1 MAEDSGRMLE
11 GYKVLDFTQVLA
23 GPTTSRYLAE
33 MGADVI
39 KVEIAP
45 SGDISRG
52 VPFLRDGRSAYYI
65 QQNRGKK
72 SFCLDLKKP
81 AGLALL
87 KALVPKVDVLV
98 QNFAPGVIERI
109 GLDYQ
114 TVSALNPKIVMCS
127 ISALGRSGPLANRPG
142 YDYIG
147 AAYSGVLDMTGFPDR
162 TPVFP
167 QVGIGDVSTGV
178 HAMGAILAALL
189 YRERT
194 GKGQHVETSLL
205 DCYFSYHEANVQ
217 VLSASR
223 GAMRPK
229 RAGSHHYLVCPAG
242 IFNGKQNPILILAG
256 IDQQWPGFCRAM
268 GRLDL
273 VADPRFK
280 DLPTRAANAEELKRI
295 VQDWI
300 DSTPSDEELMRLL
313 EENRVP
319 YAPVLTVEQAMAHP
333 HLRERGTVRTVNDR
347 FLGEFEVPGFPLRFS
362 EFPEPRDLEA
372 PTLGQHNADILHD
385 YLGYPP
391 ERIRELEAE
400 GILHRG
406 ER

>member
-1 MAEDSGRMLE
+1 MAEAPISMLD

-33 MGADVI
+33 MGAEVI
-39 KVEIAP
+39 KIEIAP
-45 SGDISRG
+45 NGDISRG
-52 VPFLRDGRSAYYI
+52 VPFIRDGRSAYYV

-72 SFCLDLKKP
+72 SLCLDPKKP
-81 AGLALL
+81 AGLAIL
-87 KALVPKVDVLV
+87 KELVPKVDVLI

-109 GLDYQ
+109 GLDYA
-114 TVSALNPKIVMCS
+114 TVRALNPKIVMCS
-127 ISALGRSGPLANRPG
+127 ISSLGRTGPLANRPG

-167 QVGIGDVSTGV
+167 QVGIGDISTGV
-178 HAMGAILAALL
+178 HAMGAIVTALL
-189 YRERT
+189 HRERT

-217 VLSASR
+217 VLSLSR
-223 GAMRPK
+223 GAMRPQ

-242 IFNGKQNPILILAG
+242 IFVGKQNPVLIIAG
-256 IDQQWPGFCRAM
+256 IDHQFPLLCNAM
-268 GRLDL
+268 GRPELAKDL
-273 VADPRFK
+273 RFK
-280 DLPTRAANAEELKRI
+280 DLASRAANAEELKRI

-300 DSTPSDEELMRLL
+300 DSLPSDEKLMELL
-313 EENRVP
+313 EEHRVP
-319 YAPVLTVEQAMAHP
+319 HAPVLSVEQAMAHP
-333 HLRERGTVRTVNDR
+333 HLRERGTIRTINDR
-347 FLGEFEVPGFPLRFS
+347 VLGEFDVPGFPLRFS
-362 EFPEPRDLEA
+362 EYPELLPLEA
-372 PTLGQHNADILHD
+372 PTLGQHNAEILREYLD
-385 YLGYPP
+385 YSA
-391 ERIRELEAE
+391 ERITRLEAD